1 MTRGL
6 RCAQALR
13 LERPQKP
20 SARKRGPRGNVSAK
34 TVALREALSN
44 PIPQQ
49 EGEGKGGVSPPLL
62 PSTRSP
68 DQTRLT
74 IVEGNRLGGPKLPK
88 GGRAPK
94 DTPSGETHP
103 ERTSEQMVP
112 LGQVQAMISAA
123 LASVLSQ
130 DGRITP
136 KGVKQ
141 NTMKGTRDQNAGR
154 APEAEVIVPKKAYRN
169 GGVSSFGSLP

>member
-1 MTRGL
+1 MGGGEF
-6 RCAQALR
+6 A
-13 LERPQKP
+13 
-20 SARKRGPRGNVSAK
+20 
-34 TVALREALSN
+34 EAHGE
-44 PIPQQ
+44 Q

-74 IVEGNRLGGPKLPK
+74 IVEGNRLGGPKTAES
-88 GGRAPK
+88 GREPK
-94 DTPSGETHP
+94 DTPSRKTHP

-112 LGQVQAMISAA
+112 LGKVQAMISAA

-130 DGRITP
+130 DERITP

-141 NTMKGTRDQNAGR
+141 NTMKGT
-154 APEAEVIVPKKAYRN
+154 
-169 GGVSSFGSLP
+169 